1 VTTHQPSNKPPRRA
15 TARTLAQRV
24 LLDVEQHETAA
35 NETLDEQ
42 LRRFPLEAR
51 DRALAQELIYG
62 VLRHRS
68 RLDWR
73 LDQVASKPMAKLPA
87 HIRTVLRLG
96 AYQLLCLH
104 KIPPS
109 AAVNESVSLVKT
121 GRTAPGYWTGFVNA
135 VLRALI
141 RTDIPEEPADG
152 PVPSLSIR
160 HSCPPWL
167 TERWIAR
174 FGTERAAA
182 LCEAT
187 TTVPPLTIRANT
199 LRISRDV
206 LQAGLAELG
215 YQARSTAVSPVG
227 LVLEKCGSIEEIP
240 LFHEGLFYV
249 EDEAAQLIPLLL
261 DPQPGELVLDA
272 CAAPGGKTT
281 HLAARMENQGEIIA
295 LDRSAAR
302 LKFVGENCRRLGI
315 TIVHPI
321 RADAT
326 APFSSTARDRHFDRI
341 LVDAPCSGLGVLRR
355 HPEAKW
361 RKEAASL
368 ARHPAIQRQ
377 TLDQVSR
384 LLRPGG
390 VLVYSTCSSEPE
402 ENEQVIDQ
410 FCREHQDFHRES
422 IAPWLPPSGSS
433 FVTIQG
439 DLSTMSNDQSM
450 DLFFAARLRKAS

>member
-1 VTTHQPSNKPPRRA
+1 M
-15 TARTLAQRV
+15 

-121 GRTAPGYWTGFVNA
+121 GRTAPGYWAGFVNA

-281 HLAARMENQGEIIA
+281 HLAARMENQ
-295 LDRSAAR
+295 
-302 LKFVGENCRRLGI
+302 
-315 TIVHPI
+315 
-321 RADAT
+321 
-326 APFSSTARDRHFDRI
+326 
-341 LVDAPCSGLGVLRR
+341 
-355 HPEAKW
+355 
-361 RKEAASL
+361 
-368 ARHPAIQRQ
+368 
-377 TLDQVSR
+377 
-384 LLRPGG
+384 
-390 VLVYSTCSSEPE
+390 
-402 ENEQVIDQ
+402 
-410 FCREHQDFHRES
+410 
-422 IAPWLPPSGSS
+422 
-433 FVTIQG
+433 
-439 DLSTMSNDQSM
+439 
-450 DLFFAARLRKAS
+450 